1 MAVAANKRSVMTL
14 FSGPTDI
21 FSHQVRIVLAEKGV
35 SVEIEQVEM
44 DMDNLPQD
52 LIDLNPYR
60 TVPTLV
66 DRELTLYESRIIM
79 EYLDERFPHPPLMPV
94 YPVARGESRLMMHRI
109 ENDWYSLLHKIEKGT
124 AQEADNARKQ
134 LREELLAIAP
144 VFTQKPFFMSDEFSL
159 VDCYLA
165 PLLWRLPVLGIELSG
180 AGSKELKIY
189 MTRVFERDAFL
200 ASMTEAEREMRLHTR
215 G

>member
-1 MAVAANKRSVMTL
+1 MVVAANKRSVMTL

-44 DMDNLPQD
+44 DNLPQD
-52 LIDLNPYR
+52 LIDLNPYQ

-94 YPVARGESRLMMHRI
+94 YPVARSESRLMMLRI
-109 ENDWYSLLHKIEKGT
+109 EKNWYSLMNNIEQSSG
-124 AQEADNARKQ
+124 QEAESARRQ

-144 VFTQKPFFMSDEFSL
+144 IFGQTAYFMSEEFSL

-165 PLLWRLPVLGIELSG
+165 PLLWRLLQLGIELSG
-180 AGSKELKIY
+180 ASSKELKGY

-200 ASMTEAEREMRLHTR
+200 VSLSEAEREMHLYTR

>member
-14 FSGPTDI
+14 FSGPADI
-21 FSHQVRIVLAEKGV
+21 YSHQVRIVLAEKGV
-35 SVEIEQVEM
+35 SVEIEQV

-52 LIDLNPYR
+52 LIDLNPYGS
-60 TVPTLV
+60 VPTLV
-66 DRELTLYESRIIM
+66 DRELTLYKSQIIM

-94 YPVARGESRLMMHRI
+94 YPVARGTSRLMMHRI
-109 ENDWYSLLHKIEKGT
+109 EQDWYSLLDAILTGS
-124 AQEADNARKQ
+124 AQDADAARKQ

-144 VFTQKPFFMSDEFSL
+144 IFNESPYFMSEEFSL

-165 PLLWRLPVLGIELSG
+165 PLLWRLPQMGIELSG
-180 AGSKELKIY
+180 SGAKEIKAY
-189 MTRVFERDAFL
+189 MNRVFERESFL
-200 ASMTEAEREMRLHTR
+200 ASLTEVEREMRLQMR

>member
-14 FSGPTDI
+14 FSGSTDI

-44 DMDNLPQD
+44 DHLPQD

-66 DRELTLYESRIIM
+66 DRELTLFESRIIM

-109 ENDWYSLLHKIEKGT
+109 ENDWYSLLRQIEQGS
-124 AQEADNARKQ
+124 AQEADAARKQ

-144 VFTQKPFFMSDEFSL
+144 IFSYMPYFKSEEFSL

-165 PLLWRLPVLGIELSG
+165 PLLWRLPELGIELSG
-180 AGSKELKIY
+180 TGSKELKGY

-200 ASMTEAEREMRLHTR
+200 ASLTEPEREMRLHTR